1 LNQFIKEF
9 VAANPHPVR
18 GGKQSKILFATQ
30 IGQKPPAFALFTTGL
45 IDESYTRFIE
55 RRLREEYGF
64 IGSPIHI
71 KVKIR
76 ERRKR

>member
-1 LNQFIKEF
+1 
-9 VAANPHPVR
+9 
-18 GGKQSKILFATQ
+18 
-30 IGQKPPAFALFTTGL
+30 
-45 IDESYTRFIE
+45 
-55 RRLREEYGF
+55 LREEYGF